1 MAEAAVAEE
10 AIVERLT
17 SGLRPYLVLPLLC
30 LALYLPGIA
39 AVPPLDRD
47 EPRYTQATRQ
57 MLETGDYVN
66 ISFQDQP
73 RHKKP
78 VGIYW
83 LQSLPVSLFSNAE
96 STAIWP
102 YRLTSVVGATLAVLL
117 AFHLGAT
124 LFDRRTALLGAALL
138 ASSILLVTEA
148 HIAKTDAVLLACTM
162 TAQTAL
168 ARLYL
173 PGRRK
178 AGAGSPAADAADGAE
193 QKAGLLPTAVFWLAV
208 GLGMLI
214 KGPVTPMV
222 AGLTVAALVVLDR
235 QRGWLR
241 NLRPLWGVPLA
252 LLVPLPW
259 LIAITQATG
268 GSFMSDSVGG
278 DMLPKLLGGQE
289 SHGAPP
295 GYYLA
300 LVLLTLWPASLYL
313 GPGVANIWRQR
324 KMAPAARF
332 LLAWLIPTWLVI
344 ELVPTKLPHY
354 ALPVY
359 PALAMMIANAVT
371 SAPAL
376 GRPAK
381 ALAVLWAVIGLIL
394 AGALVAVPYIYGK
407 GFHVG
412 AAAAA
417 LAAVAAAVFG
427 LVNAWRGRALRAVVA
442 AVAGGAVVL
451 TMALGSVAPDL
462 DRLWVARSIAA
473 AIDAHAPDASRPAI
487 SAGFSEPSLVFLL
500 GTKTILTSG
509 DGAATAL
516 ARHPN
521 AVAIVESRQDA
532 AFLAAT
538 RRLSLPGPDCCE
550 GGRLQLYEG

>member
-178 AGAGSPAADAADGAE
+178 AGAGS
-193 QKAGLLPTAVFWLAV
+193 
-208 GLGMLI
+208 
-214 KGPVTPMV
+214 
-222 AGLTVAALVVLDR
+222 R
-235 QRGWLR
+235 
-241 NLRPLWGVPLA
+241 RP
-252 LLVPLPW
+252 
-259 LIAITQATG
+259 
-268 GSFMSDSVGG
+268 
-278 DMLPKLLGGQE
+278 
-289 SHGAPP
+289 
-295 GYYLA
+295 
-300 LVLLTLWPASLYL
+300 
-313 GPGVANIWRQR
+313 
-324 KMAPAARF
+324 
-332 LLAWLIPTWLVI
+332 
-344 ELVPTKLPHY
+344 
-354 ALPVY
+354 
-359 PALAMMIANAVT
+359 
-371 SAPAL
+371 
-376 GRPAK
+376 
-381 ALAVLWAVIGLIL
+381 
-394 AGALVAVPYIYGK
+394 
-407 GFHVG
+407 
-412 AAAAA
+412 
-417 LAAVAAAVFG
+417 
-427 LVNAWRGRALRAVVA
+427 
-442 AVAGGAVVL
+442 
-451 TMALGSVAPDL
+451 
-462 DRLWVARSIAA
+462 
-473 AIDAHAPDASRPAI
+473 
-487 SAGFSEPSLVFLL
+487 
-500 GTKTILTSG
+500 
-509 DGAATAL
+509 
-516 ARHPN
+516 
-521 AVAIVESRQDA
+521 
-532 AFLAAT
+532 T
-538 RRLSLPGPDCCE
+538 RRTGQNRKRGCCRQPFS
-550 GGRLQLYEG
+550 GWRSGWAC